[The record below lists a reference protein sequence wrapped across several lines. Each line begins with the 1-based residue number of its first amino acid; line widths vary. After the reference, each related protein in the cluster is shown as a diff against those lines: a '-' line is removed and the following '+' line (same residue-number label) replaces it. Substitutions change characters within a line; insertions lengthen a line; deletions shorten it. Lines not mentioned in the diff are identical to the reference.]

1 MRISD
6 WSSDVCSSDL
16 LPTQAAAQT
25 IADKVKGG
33 TSLAAAAKSAGLAV
47 AGLSDLSQLQY
58 AEKSS
63 DAVAKAAFAAP
74 RGGIAQIAKSPLGW
88 HVVRV
93 SNVTTTPAKTL
104 AAAREEIVKI
114 LTDQKAA
121 EAMSDFRSEE
131 HTSE

>member
-74 RGGIAQIAKSPLGW
+74 RGDIAQIADRKSTRLNSSHSCASRMP
-88 HVVRV
+88 
-93 SNVTTTPAKTL
+93 SSA
-104 AAAREEIVKI
+104 
-114 LTDQKAA
+114 
-121 EAMSDFRSEE
+121 
-131 HTSE
+131 

>member
-16 LPTQAAAQT
+16 NKANYAAREERTLEQVILPTQAAAQT

-33 TSLAAAAKSAGLAV
+33 TSLAAASKSAGLAV

-93 SNVTTTPAKTL
+93 SNV
-104 AAAREEIVKI
+104 
-114 LTDQKAA
+114 
-121 EAMSDFRSEE
+121 RSEARRGGKACAR
-131 HTSE
+131 TSRSG